1 MNAFAP
7 SWLGTRSGP
16 EIVVRVLR
24 ANRGAKMS
32 SGQHRLAV
40 NRFNNTELI
49 RADLDQRNLRTTFS
63 KGNLIKL
70 KARF

>member
-1 MNAFAP
+1 MPLTPPCLMNANRV
-7 SWLGTRSGP
+7 LK
-16 EIVVRVLR
+16 IVVRVLR
-24 ANRGAKMS
+24 AIEREDS

-63 KGNLIKL
+63 KET
-70 KARF
+70 